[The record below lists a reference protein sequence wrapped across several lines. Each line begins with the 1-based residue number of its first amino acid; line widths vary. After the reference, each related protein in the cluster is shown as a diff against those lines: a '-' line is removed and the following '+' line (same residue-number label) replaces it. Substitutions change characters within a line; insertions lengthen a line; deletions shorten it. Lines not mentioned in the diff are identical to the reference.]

1 MTLFQSIG
9 SKTLA
14 RIVADDYRA
23 AQVFEQFGLDY
34 CCKGKRELALA
45 CEEKG
50 IQPTE
55 VITELDALATDQNNT
70 QRFNTWNADFLAD
83 YIVLQHHSYVRIMI
97 PLIQLHLQKVVN
109 AHGEK
114 HPEVIEVQR
123 SFENM
128 IPILLNHLSEE
139 ETTVFPLIKLA
150 AISSQL
156 NMNEESIENE
166 LKSYLENLD
175 SEHREVGDVLQKI
188 QALTSNFTPPP
199 GACTTFRVLYQELK
213 AFQED
218 MFRHIHLENNIL
230 FPKVAAMFAELNQN
244 SISNN

>member
-1 MTLFQSIG
+1 MTLFQSTG

-45 CEEKG
+45 CQEKG
-50 IQPTE
+50 IRTAE
-55 VITELDALATDQNNT
+55 VITELETLATDQNNT
-70 QRFNTWNADFLAD
+70 QRFNTWSVEFLAD
-83 YIVLQHHSYVRIMI
+83 YIVLQHHSYVRTMI

-114 HPEVIEVQR
+114 HPEVIEIQN

-128 IPILLNHLSEE
+128 SPVLLNHLLEE
-139 ETTVFPLIKLA
+139 ETAVFPRVKLVA
-150 AISSQL
+150 LSCQL
-156 NMNEESIENE
+156 NVNDEPIENE
-166 LKSYLENLD
+166 LKSYFENLD
-175 SEHREVGDVLQKI
+175 AEHREVGDVLQKI
-188 QALTSNFTPPP
+188 QTLTNNFTPPP

-218 MFRHIHLENNIL
+218 MFKHIHLENNIL
-230 FPKVAAMFAELNQN
+230 FPKVAAMFKDQN
-244 SISNN
+244 STLNN

>member
-1 MTLFQSIG
+1 MTLIQSTG

-45 CEEKG
+45 CQEKG
-50 IQPTE
+50 IQQAE
-55 VITELDALATDQNNT
+55 VITELEALATDQNNT
-70 QRFNTWNADFLAD
+70 QRFNTWSVEFLTD
-83 YIVLQHHSYVRIMI
+83 YIVLQHHSYVRTMI

-109 AHGEK
+109 AHAEK
-114 HPEVIEVQR
+114 HPEVIEIQS

-128 IPILLNHLSEE
+128 SPVLLNHLSEE
-139 ETTVFPLIKLA
+139 ETAVFPRIKLV
-150 AISSQL
+150 AISNQL
-156 NMNEESIENE
+156 NVNDVPIENE

-175 SEHREVGDVLQKI
+175 VEHHEVGDVLHKI
-188 QALTSNFTPPP
+188 QTLTNNFTPPP

-218 MFRHIHLENNIL
+218 MFKHIHLENNIL
-230 FPKVAAMFAELNQN
+230 FPKVAAMFKDQNQN
-244 SISNN
+244 STLNN